1 MNINKITSIFVEGV
15 TDVALYRAFLMYG
28 FSYSTLKKKEEEFV
42 KEDLLKKQIKTQI
55 LPSDQVRFLK
65 KNDHLVIIQAKSNDN
80 ELKKFCNE
88 IKVAV
93 GKIKRNIENT
103 SFNVKSF
110 FVFDD
115 EVPEDCNSSG
125 FPEFIEVVYQQTP
138 EKVIWALVDQFLE
151 KRKNVRDIFQKV
163 EHCLQ
168 IIENETENTLK
179 GDVNKRRINFL
190 KSIVGERCHDHLLK
204 ELLKGTDLAFE
215 MAKLLP
221 ESIVRRFSEEPIHN
235 D

>member
-1 MNINKITSIFVEGV
+1 M
-15 TDVALYRAFLMYG
+15 
-28 FSYSTLKKKEEEFV
+28 
-42 KEDLLKKQIKTQI
+42 
-55 LPSDQVRFLK
+55 
-65 KNDHLVIIQAKSNDN
+65 
-80 ELKKFCNE
+80 
-88 IKVAV
+88 
-93 GKIKRNIENT
+93 
-103 SFNVKSF
+103 
-110 FVFDD
+110 
-115 EVPEDCNSSG
+115 
-125 FPEFIEVVYQQTP
+125 
-138 EKVIWALVDQFLE
+138 
-151 KRKNVRDIFQKV
+151 

-221 ESIVRRFSEEPIHN
+221 ESIVRRFSEEPVHN

>member
-1 MNINKITSIFVEGV
+1 MNIKKITSIFVEGI

-28 FSYSTLKKKEEEFV
+28 FSYSTLKEEEEEFV
-42 KEDLLKKQIKTQI
+42 KEDLLKKQIETKL
-55 LPSDQVRFLK
+55 LPPEQARLLK
-65 KNDHLVIIQAKSNDN
+65 KNGHLVIIQAKCNNS

-88 IKVAV
+88 IKSAIVR
-93 GKIKRNIENT
+93 IKRKIEST

-115 EVPEDCNSSG
+115 ELPEDCNSNE
-125 FPEFIEVVYQQTP
+125 FPEFIEVVHQQTP
-138 EKVIWALVDQFLE
+138 EKVIWALLDQFLE
-151 KRKNVRDIFQKV
+151 KRGDIKYIFQKV
-163 EHCLQ
+163 EHCLK
-168 IIENETENTLK
+168 IIESETKNTLK
-179 GDVNKRRINFL
+179 GNVDKRRINFL
-190 KSIVGERCHDHLLK
+190 KSIVGERCHDHLLR

-221 ESIVRRFSEEPIHN
+221 ENIVKRFSEESN